1 MLGDTIEPP
10 DFCRSVYIILNLDG
24 QIMSTTV
31 LLASPWIFIASYGP
45 RLTLT
50 LDMSVVACPS
60 EAREVNSLTLFLIF
74 LVVSNLLWSFS
85 THFFFKEKSISI
97 MKKNIFLHFSNIF
110 FFSHARK
117 NFEKQFCCLDL
128 YHAQSFPQCPFLTE
142 NLNNYSNKILLPRV
156 APLRDI
162 TVNNT
167 SLV

>member
-45 RLTLT
+45 GLTLT
-50 LDMSVVACPS
+50 LDRSVVACPS

-85 THFFFKEKSISI
+85 THFFFQGKIHLYYEEKY
-97 MKKNIFLHFSNIF
+97 FSSLFQYF
-110 FFSHARK
+110 FFTCEEKFRK
-117 NFEKQFCCLDL
+117 
-128 YHAQSFPQCPFLTE
+128 T
-142 NLNNYSNKILLPRV
+142 ILLSRFVPCSKFSQV
-156 APLRDI
+156 SVSYGKSKQL
-162 TVNNT
+162 
-167 SLV
+167 